1 MKERLNY
8 DKLIIG
14 QSFFMEVIMKK
25 GIIIAII
32 LCLLGMIFLSGSVG
46 VFYKPVEVSNKVV
59 ILAILIIVFIIGR
72 QMYTSNLNTM
82 DTVMWSL
89 ASDVTNQMI
98 TQSDKNIENNMH
110 DVLSTIYDGNGF
122 DIKQNIAFEYKVKN
136 KYEFSNKNFI
146 IFFKDSANEKYTFFN
161 LENSFNKKEIN
172 NLLDF
177 YNQNQVGCTIK
188 KMSFHSKD
196 NQYIIDQIVFYDE
209 NSHTTYKLGN
219 SQGTMNYYSWYKYKN
234 KKASNQNRLGDFEL
248 MFFNSKQ
255 TLEKN
260 PKEKDI
266 KVEQETCDISS
277 DKSKI
282 YVHYVNKENNIK
294 LNIFIDTP
302 SIVLDSLKDRF
313 ILMFSFVQ
321 IILACIYFI
330 YTYLENE
337 REELNK
343 TRNLFINAMAH
354 EMKTPNAVI
363 LNSSEMLIE
372 NVNPEKQH
380 KYLKMIEDES
390 KHMNNLLNQM
400 LIYTR
405 TTNSYQLHKQNHNL
419 STMFE
424 EVLKHYDLESKI
436 ITIDIDSKI
445 NISCDQQLMMI
456 VFDNLINNA
465 FKYANQKISIVYKQ
479 EKIIISNDGSK
490 IENKDINHIFE
501 PLYKADVSRNDTNST
516 GMGLA
521 IVKNIL
527 DLHNYTCKV
536 VQDEEVHFIIEMNR

>member
-1 MKERLNY
+1 MVDFLRALSIV
-8 DKLIIG
+8 L
-14 QSFFMEVIMKK
+14 
-25 GIIIAII
+25 
-32 LCLLGMIFLSGSVG
+32 LLGMFYLVFKNRKFKRFLLIESV
-46 VFYKPVEVSNKVV
+46 
-59 ILAILIIVFIIGR
+59 LIIVFIIGR

-110 DVLSTIYDGNGF
+110 DILSTIYDGNGF

-146 IFFKDSANEKYTFFN
+146 IFFKDSTNDKYTLFN
-161 LENSFNKKEIN
+161 LEKSFNKKEIN

-177 YNQNQVGCTIK
+177 YNQNQDGCTIK

-405 TTNSYQLHKQNHNL
+405 TTNL
-419 STMFE
+419 S
-424 EVLKHYDLESKI
+424 
-436 ITIDIDSKI
+436 IT
-445 NISCDQQLMMI
+445 
-456 VFDNLINNA
+456 
-465 FKYANQKISIVYKQ
+465 
-479 EKIIISNDGSK
+479 
-490 IENKDINHIFE
+490 
-501 PLYKADVSRNDTNST
+501 
-516 GMGLA
+516 
-521 IVKNIL
+521 
-527 DLHNYTCKV
+527 
-536 VQDEEVHFIIEMNR
+536 

>member
-1 MKERLNY
+1 MVDFLRALSIV
-8 DKLIIG
+8 L
-14 QSFFMEVIMKK
+14 
-25 GIIIAII
+25 
-32 LCLLGMIFLSGSVG
+32 LLGMFYLAFKNKKLKRFLLIESV
-46 VFYKPVEVSNKVV
+46 
-59 ILAILIIVFIIGR
+59 LIIIFIIGR

-110 DVLSTIYDGNGF
+110 DILSTIYDGNGF

-260 PKEKDI
+260 HVI
-266 KVEQETCDISS
+266 FLLISQR
-277 DKSKI
+277 
-282 YVHYVNKENNIK
+282 YM
-294 LNIFIDTP
+294 FI
-302 SIVLDSLKDRF
+302 
-313 ILMFSFVQ
+313 M
-321 IILACIYFI
+321 
-330 YTYLENE
+330 
-337 REELNK
+337 
-343 TRNLFINAMAH
+343 
-354 EMKTPNAVI
+354 
-363 LNSSEMLIE
+363 
-372 NVNPEKQH
+372 
-380 KYLKMIEDES
+380 
-390 KHMNNLLNQM
+390 
-400 LIYTR
+400 
-405 TTNSYQLHKQNHNL
+405 
-419 STMFE
+419 
-424 EVLKHYDLESKI
+424 
-436 ITIDIDSKI
+436 
-445 NISCDQQLMMI
+445 
-456 VFDNLINNA
+456 
-465 FKYANQKISIVYKQ
+465 
-479 EKIIISNDGSK
+479 
-490 IENKDINHIFE
+490 
-501 PLYKADVSRNDTNST
+501 
-516 GMGLA
+516 
-521 IVKNIL
+521 
-527 DLHNYTCKV
+527 
-536 VQDEEVHFIIEMNR
+536 

>member
-1 MKERLNY
+1 MVDFLRALSIV
-8 DKLIIG
+8 L
-14 QSFFMEVIMKK
+14 
-25 GIIIAII
+25 
-32 LCLLGMIFLSGSVG
+32 LLGMFYLAFKNRKFKRLLLIESV
-46 VFYKPVEVSNKVV
+46 
-59 ILAILIIVFIIGR
+59 LIIVFIIGR

-110 DVLSTIYDGNGF
+110 DILSTIYDGNGF

-136 KYEFSNKNFI
+136 KYEFNNKNFI
-146 IFFKDSANEKYTFFN
+146 IFFKDSTNEKYTFFN
-161 LENSFNKKEIN
+161 LENSFNKREIN

-196 NQYIIDQIVFYDE
+196 NQYVIDQIIFYDE

-234 KKASNQNRLGDFEL
+234 KKASDQNRLGDFEL

-294 LNIFIDTP
+294 LNMFIDT
-302 SIVLDSLKDRF
+302 SNIVLDSLKDRF

-516 GMGLA
+516 GMGLRR
-521 IVKNIL
+521 IVCAH
-527 DLHNYTCKV
+527 DPV
-536 VQDEEVHFIIEMNR
+536 S

>member
-1 MKERLNY
+1 M
-8 DKLIIG
+8 
-14 QSFFMEVIMKK
+14 
-25 GIIIAII
+25 
-32 LCLLGMIFLSGSVG
+32 
-46 VFYKPVEVSNKVV
+46 
-59 ILAILIIVFIIGR
+59 
-72 QMYTSNLNTM
+72 
-82 DTVMWSL
+82 
-89 ASDVTNQMI
+89 
-98 TQSDKNIENNMH
+98 KNI
-110 DVLSTIYDGNGF
+110 L
-122 DIKQNIAFEYKVKN
+122 
-136 KYEFSNKNFI
+136 
-146 IFFKDSANEKYTFFN
+146 FFN

-321 IILACIYFI
+321 
-330 YTYLENE
+330 
-337 REELNK
+337 
-343 TRNLFINAMAH
+343 LF
-354 EMKTPNAVI
+354 
-363 LNSSEMLIE
+363 
-372 NVNPEKQH
+372 
-380 KYLKMIEDES
+380 
-390 KHMNNLLNQM
+390 
-400 LIYTR
+400 
-405 TTNSYQLHKQNHNL
+405 
-419 STMFE
+419 
-424 EVLKHYDLESKI
+424 
-436 ITIDIDSKI
+436 
-445 NISCDQQLMMI
+445 
-456 VFDNLINNA
+456 
-465 FKYANQKISIVYKQ
+465 
-479 EKIIISNDGSK
+479 
-490 IENKDINHIFE
+490 
-501 PLYKADVSRNDTNST
+501 
-516 GMGLA
+516 
-521 IVKNIL
+521 
-527 DLHNYTCKV
+527 
-536 VQDEEVHFIIEMNR
+536 

>member
-1 MKERLNY
+1 MVDFLRALSIV
-8 DKLIIG
+8 L
-14 QSFFMEVIMKK
+14 
-25 GIIIAII
+25 
-32 LCLLGMIFLSGSVG
+32 LLGMFYLAFKNKKFKRFLLIESV
-46 VFYKPVEVSNKVV
+46 
-59 ILAILIIVFIIGR
+59 LIIVFIIGR

-89 ASDVTNQMI
+89 ASDVTNKMI

-122 DIKQNIAFEYKVKN
+122 DIKQNIAFEYKVKD
-136 KYEFSNKNFI
+136 KYKLNNKNFI
-146 IFFKDSANEKYTFFN
+146 IFFKDSTNDKYTLFN
-161 LENSFNKKEIN
+161 LEKSFNKKEIN

-177 YNQNQVGCTIK
+177 YNQNQDGCTIK

-209 NSHTTYKLGN
+209 NSHMTYKLGN
-219 SQGTMNYYSWYKYKN
+219 SQGTMNYYSWYKYQN
-234 KKASNQNRLGDFEL
+234 KKANDQNRLGDFEL

-266 KVEQETCDISS
+266 KVEQETCAISS

-282 YVHYVNKENNIK
+282 YVHYVNKENSILYNIEEIQK
-294 LNIFIDTP
+294 FLKNNYQYTYRPGLTGQDKDPVNEFLT
-302 SIVLDSLKDRF
+302 DSLKDRF
-313 ILMFSFVQ
+313 ILMFSLVQ
-321 IILACIYFI
+321 IILSCIYFI

-363 LNSSEMLIE
+363 LNSTEMLIE

-380 KYLKMIEDES
+380 KYLRMIEDES

-405 TTNSYQLHKQNHNL
+405 TTKSYQLHKQNYNL
-419 STMFE
+419 SLMIE

-436 ITIDIDSKI
+436 ITIDIDPKI

-465 FKYANQKISIVYKQ
+465 FKYANKKINIVYRQ

-521 IVKNIL
+521 IVRNIL

-536 VQDEEVHFIIEMNR
+536 VQDEEVHFIIEMNK

>member
-1 MKERLNY
+1 MVDFLRALSIV
-8 DKLIIG
+8 L
-14 QSFFMEVIMKK
+14 
-25 GIIIAII
+25 
-32 LCLLGMIFLSGSVG
+32 LLGMFYLAFKNKKFKRFLLIESV
-46 VFYKPVEVSNKVV
+46 
-59 ILAILIIVFIIGR
+59 LIIVFIIGR

-161 LENSFNKKEIN
+161 LENSFNKREIN

-196 NQYIIDQIVFYDE
+196 NQYVIDQIIFYDE

-219 SQGTMNYYSWYKYKN
+219 SQGTMNCYSWYKYKN
-234 KKASNQNRLGDFEL
+234 KKASDQNRLGDFEL

-294 LNIFIDTP
+294 LNMFIDT
-302 SIVLDSLKDRF
+302 SNIVLDSLKDSPINIVF
-313 ILMFSFVQ
+313 EITIKALTNEVQSFALVVEGSK
-321 IILACIYFI
+321 
-330 YTYLENE
+330 LESAQ
-337 REELNK
+337 LK
-343 TRNLFINAMAH
+343 FV
-354 EMKTPNAVI
+354 AVKFVPGI
-363 LNSSEMLIE
+363 LN
-372 NVNPEKQH
+372 V
-380 KYLKMIEDES
+380 
-390 KHMNNLLNQM
+390 
-400 LIYTR
+400 
-405 TTNSYQLHKQNHNL
+405 
-419 STMFE
+419 
-424 EVLKHYDLESKI
+424 
-436 ITIDIDSKI
+436 
-445 NISCDQQLMMI
+445 
-456 VFDNLINNA
+456 
-465 FKYANQKISIVYKQ
+465 
-479 EKIIISNDGSK
+479 
-490 IENKDINHIFE
+490 
-501 PLYKADVSRNDTNST
+501 
-516 GMGLA
+516 
-521 IVKNIL
+521 
-527 DLHNYTCKV
+527 
-536 VQDEEVHFIIEMNR
+536 

>member
-1 MKERLNY
+1 MVDFLRALSIV
-8 DKLIIG
+8 L
-14 QSFFMEVIMKK
+14 
-25 GIIIAII
+25 
-32 LCLLGMIFLSGSVG
+32 LLGMFYLAFKNKKFKRFLLIESV
-46 VFYKPVEVSNKVV
+46 
-59 ILAILIIVFIIGR
+59 LIIVFIIGR

-89 ASDVTNQMI
+89 ASDVTNKMI

-122 DIKQNIAFEYKVKN
+122 DIKQNIAFEYKVKD
-136 KYEFSNKNFI
+136 KYKLNNKNFI
-146 IFFKDSANEKYTFFN
+146 IFFKDSTNDKYTLFN
-161 LENSFNKKEIN
+161 LEKSFNKKEIN

-177 YNQNQVGCTIK
+177 YNQNQDGCTIK

-209 NSHTTYKLGN
+209 NSHMTYKLGN
-219 SQGTMNYYSWYKYKN
+219 SQGTMNYYSWYKYQN
-234 KKASNQNRLGDFEL
+234 KKANDQNRLGDFEL

-255 TLEKN
+255 TLKKN

-266 KVEQETCDISS
+266 KVEQETCAISS

-282 YVHYVNKENNIK
+282 YVHYVNKENSIK
-294 LNIFIDTP
+294 LNMFIDTP
-302 SIVLDSLKDRF
+302 NIVLDSLKDRF
-313 ILMFSFVQ
+313 ILMFSLVQ
-321 IILACIYFI
+321 IILSCIYFI

-363 LNSSEMLIE
+363 LNSTE
-372 NVNPEKQH
+372 
-380 KYLKMIEDES
+380 
-390 KHMNNLLNQM
+390 M

-405 TTNSYQLHKQNHNL
+405 TTKSYQLHKQNYNL
-419 STMFE
+419 SPMIE

-436 ITIDIDSKI
+436 ITIDIDPKI

-465 FKYANQKISIVYKQ
+465 FKYANKKINIVYRQ

-536 VQDEEVHFIIEMNR
+536 VQDEEVHFIIEMNK

>member
-1 MKERLNY
+1 
-8 DKLIIG
+8 
-14 QSFFMEVIMKK
+14 
-25 GIIIAII
+25 
-32 LCLLGMIFLSGSVG
+32 
-46 VFYKPVEVSNKVV
+46 
-59 ILAILIIVFIIGR
+59 
-72 QMYTSNLNTM
+72 
-82 DTVMWSL
+82 
-89 ASDVTNQMI
+89 
-98 TQSDKNIENNMH
+98 
-110 DVLSTIYDGNGF
+110 
-122 DIKQNIAFEYKVKN
+122 
-136 KYEFSNKNFI
+136 
-146 IFFKDSANEKYTFFN
+146 
-161 LENSFNKKEIN
+161 
-172 NLLDF
+172 
-177 YNQNQVGCTIK
+177 
-188 KMSFHSKD
+188 
-196 NQYIIDQIVFYDE
+196 
-209 NSHTTYKLGN
+209 
-219 SQGTMNYYSWYKYKN
+219 MNYYSWYKYKN
-234 KKASNQNRLGDFEL
+234 KKASDQNRLGDFEL

-294 LNIFIDTP
+294 LNMFIDT
-302 SIVLDSLKDRF
+302 SNIVLDSLKDRF

-521 IVKNIL
+521 IVRNIL

-536 VQDEEVHFIIEMNR
+536 VQDEEIHFIIEMNK

>member
-1 MKERLNY
+1 MVDFLRALSIV
-8 DKLIIG
+8 L
-14 QSFFMEVIMKK
+14 
-25 GIIIAII
+25 
-32 LCLLGMIFLSGSVG
+32 LLGMFYLAFKNKKFKRFLLIESV
-46 VFYKPVEVSNKVV
+46 
-59 ILAILIIVFIIGR
+59 LIIVFIIGR

-82 DTVMWSL
+82 DSVMWSL
-89 ASDVTNQMI
+89 ASDVTNKMI

-110 DVLSTIYDGNGF
+110 DVLSAIYDGNGF
-122 DIKQNIAFEYKVKN
+122 DIKQNIAFEYKVKD
-136 KYEFSNKNFI
+136 KYKLNNKNFI
-146 IFFKDSANEKYTFFN
+146 IFFKDSTNDKYTLFN
-161 LENSFNKKEIN
+161 LEKSFNKKEIN

-209 NSHTTYKLGN
+209 NSHMTYKLGN

-234 KKASNQNRLGDFEL
+234 KKANDQNRLGDFEL

-294 LNIFIDTP
+294 LNMFIDT
-302 SIVLDSLKDRF
+302 SNIVLDSLKDRF

-363 LNSSEMLIE
+363 LNSTEMLIE

-380 KYLKMIEDES
+380 KYLRMIEES
-390 KHMNNLLNQM
+390 K
-400 LIYTR
+400 
-405 TTNSYQLHKQNHNL
+405 
-419 STMFE
+419 
-424 EVLKHYDLESKI
+424 V
-436 ITIDIDSKI
+436 ITIDIDPKI

-465 FKYANQKISIVYKQ
+465 FKYANKKINIVYRQ

-521 IVKNIL
+521 IVRNIL

-536 VQDEEVHFIIEMNR
+536 VQDEEVHFIIEMNK

>member
-1 MKERLNY
+1 
-8 DKLIIG
+8 
-14 QSFFMEVIMKK
+14 
-25 GIIIAII
+25 
-32 LCLLGMIFLSGSVG
+32 
-46 VFYKPVEVSNKVV
+46 
-59 ILAILIIVFIIGR
+59 
-72 QMYTSNLNTM
+72 
-82 DTVMWSL
+82 
-89 ASDVTNQMI
+89 
-98 TQSDKNIENNMH
+98 
-110 DVLSTIYDGNGF
+110 
-122 DIKQNIAFEYKVKN
+122 
-136 KYEFSNKNFI
+136 
-146 IFFKDSANEKYTFFN
+146 
-161 LENSFNKKEIN
+161 
-172 NLLDF
+172 
-177 YNQNQVGCTIK
+177 
-188 KMSFHSKD
+188 MSFHSKD

-405 TTNSYQLHKQNHNL
+405 TTKSYQLHKQNHNL
-419 STMFE
+419 SPMIE

-436 ITIDIDSKI
+436 ITIDIDPKI

-521 IVKNIL
+521 IVRNIL